1 MHPDIESSFSLSGRC
16 CVITGAASGIGRE
29 IAITFS
35 KAGADVMLADVDA
48 AGLAETARLAEAVGA
63 KVVPVVTDVTRRSE
77 VEALIAAALEHFAR
91 LDVLANVAGIIRNSA
106 VVDTSEADLDAVL
119 AVNLKGVFFGCAAAA
134 RVMAER
140 GGGSI
145 INLASAGMDMPA
157 PGLASYAMSKAAV
170 AMLTRTLA
178 VEIGARGVRV
188 NTIAPGFIDTPM
200 TSRHFTGPDGAIDER
215 VRDEL
220 WHTRA
225 AQTPLGEIGR
235 PADIALAALY
245 LASDAARFV
254 TGQVLRPNGGV
265 AMP

>member
-1 MHPDIESSFSLSGRC
+1 MPAPAPFDLSDRVAVISGASSDMGD
-16 CVITGAASGIGRE
+16 A
-29 IAITFS
+29 IAKRFAD
-35 KAGADVMLADVDA
+35 AGAQLVLADV
-48 AGLAETARLAEAVGA
+48 AEAGMERTRAALEAEGHEVPCR
-63 KVVPVVTDVTRRSE
+63 VVDVTRRDE
-77 VEALIAAALEHFAR
+77 VEALVDFAQQR
-91 LDVLANVAGIIRNSA
+91 FGQLDVMANIAGIIHDAR
-106 VVDTSEADLDAVL
+106 VVDMREADLERVL
-119 AVNLKGVFFGCAAAA
+119 SVNLKGVFFGCAAAA

-157 PGLASYAMSKAAV
+157 PGLAGYAMSKAAV

-178 VEIGARGVRV
+178 VEMGAQGVRV

-220 WHTRA
+220 WNTRA